1 MYLFNVS
8 LQCILSYQV
17 ETLKEKTAR
26 GLLWSGLS
34 GGVQKT
40 LNLLFGIILA
50 RLLTQSDYGMVGLLA
65 IFSEIA
71 GTLQEGGFINAL
83 NRRKNICN
91 ADYNSVFWFSTLTG
105 LALYSLL
112 FLSAPL
118 IASFYGIEELT
129 ALARYVFLGFL
140 ITSFGIASRA
150 YVFHNLMVRESAIIS
165 VSALTVS
172 CCIGIAMAANGFS
185 YWGIATQSIVYNL
198 ISTGAN
204 IMIARWRPSLNIDFQ
219 PVREMFGFSSRL
231 VLTTLVNIAKAN
243 FFPIILGKLFSPYD
257 VGNYTQANKWNFMGW
272 STIANMCNSVGQ
284 PVFARTADDRTRQLR
299 ILRKMLRFTA
309 FLAFPAM
316 FGLGIVSHELIIILL
331 TERWAEAADLLRWL
345 CIAGA
350 FLSVS
355 TVFINLL
362 VSHGRSDIY
371 MWGSISLSVLMLP
384 GMIVAAFYGIGAMTV
399 VYVIIHIIE
408 TGLWFWFVRRETGLT
423 LANMVSD
430 LSPYLLLSLALAAV
444 TLAIASPIA
453 SIYLRLV
460 VKVVVMSTSYCIILW
475 ALRSEIFLESINYFF
490 KRRK

>member
-1 MYLFNVS
+1 M
-8 LQCILSYQV
+8 

-26 GLLWSGLS
+26 GLFWSGLS

-40 LNLLFGIILA
+40 LNLLFGIVLA

-65 IFSEIA
+65 IFSEVA

-83 NRRKNICN
+83 NRRKEISD

-112 FLSAPL
+112 FISAPL

-150 YVFHNLMVRESAIIS
+150 YVFRNMMVRESSVIS
-165 VSALTVS
+165 VSALIIS
-172 CCIGIAMAANGFS
+172 CGIGIAMAANGFS

-198 ISTGAN
+198 LSTGAN
-204 IMIARWRPSLNIDFQ
+204 IMIARWRPSLNIDFR

-231 VLTTLVNIAKAN
+231 VITTLVNIAKAN
-243 FFPIILGKLFSPYD
+243 FFPIILGKLFTPYD

-272 STIANMCNSVGQ
+272 STIAGMCNSVGQ

-299 ILRKMLRFTA
+299 ILRKLLRFTA

-316 FGLGIVSHELIIILL
+316 FGLGLVSHEMIVILL

-350 FLSVS
+350 FLPISNVQ
-355 TVFINLL
+355 VNLL
-362 VSHGRSDIY
+362 ISCGRSDIY
-371 MWGSISLSVLMLP
+371 MWGSIALGVLMLP
-384 GMIVAAFYGIGAMTV
+384 SMIIAASHGIDAMIV
-399 VYVIIHIIE
+399 VYNIMHVGE

-423 LANMVSD
+423 LANFVRD

-444 TLAIASPIA
+444 TMAIASPIA
-453 SIYLRLV
+453 SIYVRFT
-460 VKVVVMSTSYCIILW
+460 VKVVMMSTGYCITLW
-475 ALRSEIFLESINYFF
+475 AFRSEIFLESVNYFF
-490 KRRK
+490 KRWK

>member
-1 MYLFNVS
+1 M
-8 LQCILSYQV
+8 
-17 ETLKEKTAR
+17 ETLKEKTAK

-65 IFSEIA
+65 IFSQVA

-83 NRRKNICN
+83 NRRKNVCD

-105 LALYSLL
+105 LTLYSML

-140 ITSFGIASRA
+140 ISSLGVASRA
-150 YVFHNLMVRESAIIS
+150 YVFRNMMVRESAIIS
-165 VSALTVS
+165 VSSLIVS
-172 CCIGIAMAANGFS
+172 CSIGIAMAANGFS

-198 ISTGAN
+198 LSTGAN
-204 IMIARWRPSLNIDFQ
+204 IIVARWRPSITVDFR
-219 PVREMFGFSSRL
+219 PVREMFGYSSRL
-231 VLTTLVNIAKAN
+231 VITSMVNIAKAN
-243 FFPIILGKLFSPYD
+243 FFPMILGKLFTPYD

-272 STIANMCNSVGQ
+272 STIAGMCNSVGQ
-284 PVFARTADDRTRQLR
+284 PVFARTADDRVRQLR
-299 ILRKMLRFTA
+299 ILRKLLRFTA

-316 FGLGIVSHELIIILL
+316 FGLGIISHELIVILL

-345 CIAGA
+345 CIAGTC
-350 FLSVS
+350 LPISS
-355 TVFINLL
+355 VFINLL

-371 MWGSISLSVLMLP
+371 MWGSIALSVLMLP
-384 GMIVAAFYGIGAMTV
+384 GMIAAAFYGINAMTV
-399 VYVIIHIIE
+399 VYVIIHIVE

-423 LANMVSD
+423 VANMVSD
-430 LSPYLLLSLALAAV
+430 LSPYLLLSLALAAA
-444 TLAIASPIA
+444 TTMIASPIT

-460 VKVVVMSTSYCIILW
+460 VKIVVMSTSYCVILW
-475 ALRSEIFLESINYFF
+475 ALRSEIFLESINYCF
-490 KRRK
+490 KKRK